1 LASLLLPPTTNNF
14 IPNTGQ
20 MKKLLLLNLLL
31 TLSLALS
38 AQNWQTDFATAKS
51 IAEKE
56 NKPIVVVFSGSD
68 WCAPCM
74 KLEKEIWSS
83 ETFKTYAKEHYVLLK
98 ADFPKRKQ
106 NVLTPKQQEH
116 NNKLAEQYNKNG
128 YFPYVIVMD
137 AKGNVKGATGYNGM
151 PPEEYITHL
160 NSLKK

>member
-1 LASLLLPPTTNNF
+1 LASLLLTPTTRKF
-14 IPNTGQ
+14 ILNLGQ
-20 MKKLLLLNLLL
+20 VKKLLLFNLLL
-31 TLSLALS
+31 ALSLALS

-56 NKPIVVVFSGSD
+56 NKPIVLVFSGSD

-83 ETFKTYAKEHYVLLK
+83 EVFKTYAQEHYVLLK

-106 NVLTPKQQEH
+106 NALTAQQQEH

-137 AKGNVKGATGYNGM
+137 AKGNIQGATGYKGM
-151 PPEEYITHL
+151 PPEEYIAHL